1 MKHLLITSMLAL
13 GCLSANAQLK
23 ATYSDGVLTVNG
35 VRYEFALVEAGT
47 FTMGATPEMKNPRK
61 EELPAHKVTLTKDY
75 YMAKTEVTQALWKAV
90 MGNNPSEFKGDRM
103 PVESVSWNDCQTFI
117 KKLNAATGKKFR
129 LPTEAEW
136 EFAARG
142 GNRTRQTP
150 YGGSDNIGLVAWY
163 GGNSGNTTHDV
174 AGKLPNELGIY
185 DMNGNVTEWC
195 NDAFAFYTDS
205 PQTDPTGASSG
216 NDRVTRGGAYSWAFA
231 GNITFR
237 DCSPAQGRGRGLG
250 LRLAI
255 TDDSAPAAKRALSIA
270 DGGTDVSYSN
280 GVLTVNGVS
289 YEMVEVK
296 AGSFTMGATS
306 EMQNPED
313 GEKPA
318 HKVTLTKDYYMGKTE
333 VTQAL
338 WKAVTGKNP
347 SWNEGDNRP
356 VEGVSWGDCQIF
368 ISMLNAATGKKFR
381 LPTEAEWEYAA
392 RGGKKSKHY
401 QYSGSN
407 SAEDVAWNEDNSM
420 GRTQDVAMKKPN
432 ELGLYDMSGNV
443 GEWCSDWYGDYSSAP
458 QTNPTG
464 PASGTNRVSRGGS
477 SRYEADQCRCS
488 SRRNYKDGRFASVG
502 LRLCLSE

>member
-1 MKHLLITSMLAL
+1 
-13 GCLSANAQLK
+13 
-23 ATYSDGVLTVNG
+23 
-35 VRYEFALVEAGT
+35 
-47 FTMGATPEMKNPRK
+47 
-61 EELPAHKVTLTKDY
+61 
-75 YMAKTEVTQALWKAV
+75 
-90 MGNNPSEFKGDRM
+90 
-103 PVESVSWNDCQTFI
+103 
-117 KKLNAATGKKFR
+117 
-129 LPTEAEW
+129 
-136 EFAARG
+136 
-142 GNRTRQTP
+142 
-150 YGGSDNIGLVAWY
+150 
-163 GGNSGNTTHDV
+163 
-174 AGKLPNELGIY
+174 
-185 DMNGNVTEWC
+185 
-195 NDAFAFYTDS
+195 
-205 PQTDPTGASSG
+205 
-216 NDRVTRGGAYSWAFA
+216 
-231 GNITFR
+231 
-237 DCSPAQGRGRGLG
+237 
-250 LRLAI
+250 
-255 TDDSAPAAKRALSIA
+255 
-270 DGGTDVSYSN
+270 
-280 GVLTVNGVS
+280 
-289 YEMVEVK
+289 
-296 AGSFTMGATS
+296 
-306 EMQNPED
+306 MQNPED

-407 SAEDVAWNEDNSM
+407 SVADVAWNEDNSM

-443 GEWCSDWYGDYSSAP
+443 AEWCSDWYGDYSSAP